1 MFDDLLRA
9 LKDRLL
15 APAARALGRRV
26 SPTAVTLLAFAAG
39 IGAALCAARAWDGA
53 ALALWLLNRLLDGFD
68 GALARESGRQTDA
81 GGYLDLVLDFV
92 VYAAVPTG
100 LVLGRPSLPLA
111 LAALALLASYYVNAA
126 SWMYLA
132 AVLERRG
139 VGAAARGERTTVT
152 MPPGLIGGAE
162 TVVFYAVCF
171 VFPGRLV
178 ALFVAFAALVLAT
191 AVHRVAWGLRAL
203 R

>member
-15 APAARALGRRV
+15 APLARAAGARV
-26 SPTAVTLLAFAAG
+26 SPTAVTLLAFALGMA
-39 IGAALCAARAWDGA
+39 AALCAARARDGL

-68 GALARESGRQTDA
+68 GTLARTTGRQTDA
-81 GGYLDLVLDFV
+81 GGYLDLVLDFA
-92 VYAAVPTG
+92 VYAALPIG

-111 LAALALLASYYVNAA
+111 VAALALLASYYVNAA
-126 SWMYLA
+126 SWLYLA

-139 VGAAARGERTTVT
+139 AGAAARGARTTVT
-152 MPPGLIGGAE
+152 IPPGLIGGAE

-171 VFPGRLV
+171 LFPGRLV
-178 ALFVAFAALVLAT
+178 ALFAAFAALVLAT
-191 AVHRVAWGLRAL
+191 AAQRVAWGVRRL
-203 R
+203 

>member
-15 APAARALGRRV
+15 APAARAVGRRL

-39 IGAALCAARAWDGA
+39 LGAALCAARARDGA

-68 GALARESGRQTDA
+68 GTLARATGRQTDA
-81 GGYLDLVLDFV
+81 GGYLDLVLDFA
-92 VYAAVPTG
+92 VYAAVPVG
-100 LVLGRPSLPLA
+100 LVLGRPSTALA
-111 LAALALLASYYVNAA
+111 LAGLALVASYYVNAA
-126 SWMYLA
+126 SWMYLSA
-132 AVLERRG
+132 ILERRG
-139 VGAAARGERTTVT
+139 AGAAARGERTTVT
-152 MPPGLIGGAE
+152 IPPGLIGGTE

-171 VFPGRLV
+171 LLPGRLV
-178 ALFVAFAALVLAT
+178 ALFAGFAALVLAT
-191 AVHRVAWGLRAL
+191 AGQRVWWGVRAL

>member
-15 APAARALGRRV
+15 APLARALGRRV
-26 SPTAVTLLAFAAG
+26 SPTTVTLGAFALG
-39 IGAALCAARAWDGA
+39 LAAAACAAQRRGGA

-68 GALARESGRQTDA
+68 GTLARETGRQTDA
-81 GGYLDLVLDFV
+81 GGYLDLVLDFA
-92 VYAAVPTG
+92 VYAALPVG

-126 SWMYLA
+126 SWMVLA

-139 VGAAARGERTTVT
+139 AGAAARGERTTVT
-152 MPPGLIGGAE
+152 IPPGLIGGAE
-162 TVVFYAVCF
+162 TVVFYALCF
-171 VFPGRLV
+171 VLPGRLV
-178 ALFVAFAALVLAT
+178 LLFGVFAGLVMAT
-191 AVHRVAWGLRAL
+191 AAQRVAWGVRAL